1 MIVLDTHALAWVTTD
16 DQRLGRKARTLI
28 ARDWADGK
36 VAVPAIVFWEIG
48 MLQLRRRLR
57 LPSALRDWRQSL
69 LDAGVIEL
77 PLDGSIALRA
87 LELSGLPDD
96 PADRF
101 IVATALVHGAAL
113 VTADEKILSWRH
125 GLERHDAQT

>member
-28 ARDWADGK
+28 ARNWADGK

-77 PLDGSIALRA
+77 PLDGSIALRS
-87 LELSGLPDD
+87 LELSGLPND

-113 VTADEKILSWRH
+113 MTADEKILSWRH